1 MLSFLLIDIFTEQVT
16 AADGDR
22 DRVQDIVYFLT
33 GQGIYVDNP
42 DQSQFEVNRTSG
54 EIFVKK
60 VSIFSLLASCVKEII
75 LIAEFIVS
83 SNILVVS

>member
-1 MLSFLLIDIFTEQVT
+1 MFKFWLIDDIIEQVT

-60 VSIFSLLASCVKEII
+60 VSFFSLLAVCELDLFYPWRINWV
-75 LIAEFIVS
+75 
-83 SNILVVS
+83 N